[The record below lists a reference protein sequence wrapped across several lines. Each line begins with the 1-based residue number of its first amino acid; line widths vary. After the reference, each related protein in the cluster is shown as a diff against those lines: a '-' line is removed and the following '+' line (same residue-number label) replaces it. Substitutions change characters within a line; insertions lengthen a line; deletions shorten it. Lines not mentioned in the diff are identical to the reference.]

1 VGAGRYRFRPMTERA
16 QDGERARNEAGRPS
30 GTGETR
36 FEPDQ
41 LAERLREIADR
52 LRSAEIGEQEAESLA
67 REAADLVGR
76 ASAEIESDL
85 RAARAEEGP

>member
-1 VGAGRYRFRPMTERA
+1 MSERA
-16 QDGERARNEAGRPS
+16 EDAERMRNQPRRPS
-30 GTGETR
+30 GTGGAG

-52 LRSAEIGEQEAESLA
+52 LRSPEVGEEEAEALA
-67 REAADLVGR
+67 REAADLVGK

-85 RAARAEEGP
+85 RSARTEETS

>member
-1 VGAGRYRFRPMTERA
+1 MSQA
-16 QDGERARNEAGRPS
+16 
-30 GTGETR
+30 
-36 FEPDQ
+36 DQ

-52 LRSAEIGEQEAESLA
+52 LRSADVGEEEAEALA

-85 RAARAEEGP
+85 RAARAEEAL

>member
-1 VGAGRYRFRPMTERA
+1 MSERA
-16 QDGERARNEAGRPS
+16 QDAERMRNEPRRPS
-30 GTGETR
+30 GTGGAGL
-36 FEPDQ
+36 EPDQ

-52 LRSAEIGEQEAESLA
+52 LRSPEVGEEEAEALA

-85 RAARAEEGP
+85 RSTRTDETP